1 VRTVELDRTV
11 PCAGYDVVAVG
22 VDEPTAVAAE
32 IDARR
37 GA

>member
-1 VRTVELDRTV
+1 V
-11 PCAGYDVVAVG
+11 PGAGYDVVAVG
-22 VDEPTAVAAE
+22 VDDPAPVAAE